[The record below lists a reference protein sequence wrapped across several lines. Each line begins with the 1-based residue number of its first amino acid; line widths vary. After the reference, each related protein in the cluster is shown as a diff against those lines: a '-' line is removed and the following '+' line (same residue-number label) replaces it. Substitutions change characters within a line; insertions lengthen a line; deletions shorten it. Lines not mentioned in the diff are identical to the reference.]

1 MSLNID
7 QEVATMELMTVNELR
22 EKFAA
27 VFGEATNG
35 RNKRWLIRRI
45 AWRLQA
51 NEFGGL
57 SQRAKDRAA
66 ELVNVADIRVTP
78 PRDSKLEKPTATNTK
93 TKRIMPPTD
102 PRLPPAGTS
111 IIRTYKGKSLEVRV
125 LEDGLEYEGER
136 YKSLSAVAKAITGSH
151 CNGYRFFRLE
161 DHL

>member
-7 QEVATMELMTVNELR
+7 KEVATMEGMTVNELR

-57 SQRAKDRAA
+57 SQGAKDRAA
-66 ELVNVADIRVTP
+66 ELVNVADVRVTP
-78 PRDSKLEKPTATNTK
+78 PKDSKLERPAPNATK
-93 TKRIMPPTD
+93 TKRLKPPTD
-102 PRLPPAGTS
+102 HRLPPAGTS
-111 IIRTYKGKSLEVRV
+111 IIRSYKGKSLEVRV
-125 LEDGLEYEGER
+125 LGDGLEYDGVR

-161 DHL
+161 VQG

>member
-7 QEVATMELMTVNELR
+7 KEVTVMEGMTVNELR
-22 EKFAA
+22 EKFTS

-57 SQRAKDRAA
+57 SQRAKDRAV
-66 ELVNVADIRVTP
+66 ELVNVSDVRVTP
-78 PRDSKLEKPTATNTK
+78 PKDSRLDRPASNATKIKRLKPP
-93 TKRIMPPTD
+93 ID

-111 IIRTYKGKSLEVRV
+111 IIRKYKGKSLEVRV
-125 LEDGLEYEGER
+125 LEDGLEHDGVR

-161 DHL
+161 DQG

>member
-7 QEVATMELMTVNELR
+7 KEVATMEGMTVNELR

-66 ELVNVADIRVTP
+66 ELVNVADVRVTP
-78 PRDSKLEKPTATNTK
+78 PRNSQLERPAPTTTK
-93 TKRIMPPTD
+93 TKRIKPPTD

-111 IIRTYKGKSLEVRV
+111 LIRTYKGTSLEVRV
-125 LEDGLEYEGER
+125 LDDGLEYDGVR

-161 DHL
+161 DQV

>member
-1 MSLNID
+1 MSLDID
-7 QEVATMELMTVNELR
+7 KEVTVMEGMTVNELR
-22 EKFAA
+22 AKFAA
-27 VFGEATNG
+27 LFGEVTNG

-66 ELVNVADIRVTP
+66 ELVNVADVRVTP
-78 PRDSKLEKPTATNTK
+78 PKDSKLKRPAATTTK
-93 TKRIMPPTD
+93 TKTIKSPTD
-102 PRLPPAGTS
+102 PRLPPPGTS

-125 LEDGLEYEGER
+125 LDDGLEYDGTR

-161 DHL
+161 DQV

>member
-1 MSLNID
+1 MSLNIED
-7 QEVATMELMTVNELR
+7 EVAAMEQMTVNELR
-22 EKFAA
+22 EKFAV

-57 SQRAKDRAA
+57 SQRARVRAA
-66 ELVNVADIRVTP
+66 ELVNVAEVRVTP
-78 PRDSKLEKPTATNTK
+78 PKDAAKPRAGTNNTK
-93 TKRIMPPTD
+93 TKRIRQPAD

-111 IIRTYKGKSLEVRV
+111 IIRTYKGQSLEVRV
-125 LEDGLEYEGER
+125 LDDGLEYERQR
-136 YKSLSAVAKAITGSH
+136 YKSLSAVAKVITGSH

-161 DHL
+161 DQV

>member
-1 MSLNID
+1 MSLDID
-7 QEVATMELMTVNELR
+7 QEVAVMEEMTVNELR
-22 EKFAA
+22 AKFAA
-27 VFGEATNG
+27 VFGESTNG

-66 ELVNVADIRVTP
+66 ELVNVADVRVTP
-78 PRDSKLEKPTATNTK
+78 PKDSKLKRPAVTTTK
-93 TKRIMPPTD
+93 TKTIKSPTD

-125 LEDGLEYEGER
+125 LDDGLEYEETR

-161 DHL
+161 DQT